1 MRVRYGC
8 ACSGDSRFIGSR
20 SASMIGVDV
29 LVRESHE
36 LLLLS
41 EEFAEIGVHR
51 YVQYTQEAEG
61 RWWRMYEEE
70 ETRRT

>member
-1 MRVRYGC
+1 
-8 ACSGDSRFIGSR
+8 
-20 SASMIGVDV
+20 MIGVDV